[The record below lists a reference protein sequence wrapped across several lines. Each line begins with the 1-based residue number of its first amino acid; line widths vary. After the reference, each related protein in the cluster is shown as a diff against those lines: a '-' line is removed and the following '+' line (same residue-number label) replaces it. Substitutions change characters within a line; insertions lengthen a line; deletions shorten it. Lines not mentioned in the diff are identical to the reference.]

1 MNLFIIIIIELDD
14 DFIYSD
20 YLNFDVNYKNE
31 INCVYFVGDEI
42 LLYGIFREE
51 LLFFIGD
58 IVFNDLYNNKF
69 SLISFFKE

>member
-51 LLFFIGD
+51 LLFFICD
-58 IVFNDLYNNKF
+58 MVFNDLYNNKF

>member
-58 IVFNDLYNNKF
+58 MVFNDLYNNKF

>member
-42 LLYGIFREE
+42 LLYGILREE

>member
-42 LLYGIFREE
+42 LLMG
-51 LLFFIGD
+51 
-58 IVFNDLYNNKF
+58 
-69 SLISFFKE
+69 